1 MSRLKLKSAAA
12 HSVQCVRKLRI
23 FHPQFSDTCVDDET
37 VQRTDVDHYL
47 YRLML
52 FSPVRIFSGHI
63 THATIRL
70 LVTVHV
76 NKTKQKSPPTTGQWR
91 LTLTVSQSEGWMC
104 QLWPIRERIQD
115 TMDREEYGTGSA
127 VSSEHLRGQ
136 FGAKCVSPGSCC
148 VTHLQQKNPEND
160 HFNTTIYCFV
170 NFEDDNFNCTYYL
183 FSLEKLLISTA
194 LCSVLMFYDLCLI
207 SEE

>member
-1 MSRLKLKSAAA
+1 MSLLKLKSASA

-76 NKTKQKSPPTTGQWR
+76 NTTKQKSPSTTGQWR
-91 LTLTVSQSEGWMC
+91 LTLTVSQSEGSTGFIG
-104 QLWPIRERIQD
+104 PIRCEMEPTEFLISHVIKLLP
-115 TMDREEYGTGSA
+115 M
-127 VSSEHLRGQ
+127 LL
-136 FGAKCVSPGSCC
+136 SCLNLG
-148 VTHLQQKNPEND
+148 LQQQ
-160 HFNTTIYCFV
+160 V
-170 NFEDDNFNCTYYL
+170 
-183 FSLEKLLISTA
+183 SLTSPIST
-194 LCSVLMFYDLCLI
+194 
-207 SEE
+207 E